1 MLMANG
7 GLIVIEIGQQQ
18 YVEVKDTSFNI
29 YMLQYQ
35 IFLSFY
41 GFKELKSNFI

>member
-7 GLIVIEIGQQQ
+7 GLIVIEISQQQ

-29 YMLQYQ
+29 YAAISNLFMD
-35 IFLSFY
+35 
-41 GFKELKSNFI
+41 LKN